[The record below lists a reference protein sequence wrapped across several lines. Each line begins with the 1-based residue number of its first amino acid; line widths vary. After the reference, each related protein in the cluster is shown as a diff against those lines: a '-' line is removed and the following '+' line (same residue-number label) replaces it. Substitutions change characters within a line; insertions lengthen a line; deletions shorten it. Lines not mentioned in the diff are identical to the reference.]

1 MRLLQGQV
9 LPTCHSPVVLYLTP
23 LKYSG
28 HGLSTRAPAALRG
41 QHVPIW
47 SKVLLQNAGPGAR
60 GEPGVKGAGALGEE
74 AGEEAQGKKTLPTG
88 RVRGGPPAVQ

>member
-1 MRLLQGQV
+1 M
-9 LPTCHSPVVLYLTP
+9 LYLTP

-47 SKVLLQNAGPGAR
+47 SKVVLQ
-60 GEPGVKGAGALGEE
+60 
-74 AGEEAQGKKTLPTG
+74 
-88 RVRGGPPAVQ
+88 